1 MKKCCVAAVVAV
13 LAVPLA
19 ACGYTPEERATTGG
33 AIGGATGA
41 AVGAAAGGG
50 VGGVL
55 AGGLLGAA
63 TGAIIGASTPPP
75 PPPQP
80 YYYPAPPPCA
90 RWGHDV
96 YGNPVC
102 IAYYGY

>member
-1 MKKCCVAAVVAV
+1 MSKRFAAGLAAVMAIS
-13 LAVPLA
+13 LAG
-19 ACGYTPEERATTGG
+19 CGYTPEQRATTGG

-41 AVGAAAGGG
+41 AIGAAAGGG

-63 TGAIIGASTPPP
+63 TGALIGATTPPP
-75 PPPQP
+75 RP

-90 RWGHDV
+90 RWGRDP
-96 YGNPVC
+96 YGNPYCAV
-102 IAYYGY
+102 YYGY